1 MFRQGSSAGDEKFS
15 VRGDGLTTATT
26 AEAGVSAVVVHATHV
41 AYTGDVLV
49 AQTTLAS
56 DDGFHLFKVRGGAC
70 ACACVVCAWE
80 RAVAGGQIKCR
91 LSKYGSLVAVV

>member
-1 MFRQGSSAGDEKFS
+1 MFS

-26 AEAGVSAVVVHATHV
+26 DKAGVSAVVAHATHG

-49 AQTTLAS
+49 AQTTMAS
-56 DDGFHLFKVRGGAC
+56 DDGFHLFKVRGGAR

-80 RAVAGGQIKCR
+80 RAVADGRNTGR
-91 LSKYGSLVAVV
+91 M